1 MDNNQQETSQNEELK
16 ALLIQSLKNSE
27 EALEKV
33 RWIKKYLK
41 WQQIMGFI
49 NLLLIVIPII
59 VGLIYLPPLLKDY
72 LQQFSS
78 LYQQ

>member
-1 MDNNQQETSQNEELK
+1 MDNNQQDADQIAELK
-16 ALLIQSLKNSE
+16 ALVSQSLKNSE

-41 WQQIMGFI
+41 WQQIMGFVNVLFI
-49 NLLLIVIPII
+49 LIPII
-59 VGLIYLPPLLKDY
+59 LGLVYLPPLLKDY

-78 LYQQ
+78 LSQQ